1 MHEVERAMSMEN
13 AGEVP
18 RNFYASVVKRERFSG
33 TGTPMRRKF
42 GFAGLHGAR
51 PHPPLW
57 KLYSIVPNSVWRSTE
72 EHHED
77 CTRLWNRP
85 RPK

>member
-42 GFAGLHGAR
+42 GFAGLHGAS

-57 KLYSIVPNSVWRSTE
+57 KLTQLS
-72 EHHED
+72 
-77 CTRLWNRP
+77 
-85 RPK
+85 